1 MTPMC
6 ENCWNK
12 LTLCDECSRNAARYP
27 ERLTSYTPVVL
38 TPVTGTLTMIL
49 ESAVTA
55 TGSSSVTWE
64 SSVATSP

>member
-1 MTPMC
+1 
-6 ENCWNK
+6 
-12 LTLCDECSRNAARYP
+12 
-27 ERLTSYTPVVL
+27 
-38 TPVTGTLTMIL
+38 VTGTLTMIL